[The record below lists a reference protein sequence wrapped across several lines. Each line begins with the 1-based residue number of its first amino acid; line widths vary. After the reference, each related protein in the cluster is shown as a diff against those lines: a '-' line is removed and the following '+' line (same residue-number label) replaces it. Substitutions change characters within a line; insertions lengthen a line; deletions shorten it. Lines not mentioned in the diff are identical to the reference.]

1 MHVYLSC
8 GPRLAL
14 YLDPDV
20 DATTRKVVVDGRPSL
35 HEILACLGVPEALFA
50 YGVIGDRYVKL
61 DYRPEPEERIRL
73 EVPVGG
79 G

>member
-1 MHVYLSC
+1 MNVYLSC

-20 DATTRKVVVDGRPSL
+20 DETTRKVVVDGSPTL
-35 HEILACLGVPEALFA
+35 GEILATLGVPEGLFA

-61 DYRPEPEERIRL
+61 DYRPAAEERIRL